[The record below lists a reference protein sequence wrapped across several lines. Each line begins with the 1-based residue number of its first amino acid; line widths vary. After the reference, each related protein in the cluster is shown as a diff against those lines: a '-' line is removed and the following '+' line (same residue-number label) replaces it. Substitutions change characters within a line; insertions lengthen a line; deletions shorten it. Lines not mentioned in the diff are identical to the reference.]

1 MGETSTVIGIPGAT
15 NCYSLHA
22 AAALCRRCAG
32 ASLVT
37 VMKFHDGLE
46 KYPTLF
52 CNYNTLDLATLVN
65 LHLVKII
72 IYITC

>member
-37 VMKFHDGLE
+37 VMKFHDGLG
-46 KYPTLF
+46 KNQKIY
-52 CNYNTLDLATLVN
+52 D
-65 LHLVKII
+65 VKAL
-72 IYITC
+72 

>member
-22 AAALCRRCAG
+22 AAALCRRYAA

-37 VMKFHDGLE
+37 VMKFHDGLGE
-46 KYPTLF
+46 KSMNSY
-52 CNYNTLDLATLVN
+52 D
-65 LHLVKII
+65 VKP
-72 IYITC
+72 CKWQPRKWWLP